1 MVKRAPITHLS
12 LFLGIILLLCAGCS
26 TQQNTFFSRTYHNVT
41 THYNIYWNG
50 EEAFKNGYTQLS
62 STLKDDYNQTLPIYQ
77 TARPENVQG
86 ITLQMDRAIEKA
98 NKAIAKHSLLYDF
111 KEYNR
116 WIDDCYLLMGRAFYY
131 KQDYANAR
139 RNFDYVVFRFKDEPS
154 SYEAMLWQAKCAIQS
169 DENERAGSI
178 LAQLQNIA
186 SRQSLPKTV
195 IREIPQTY
203 AWLYQRDGN
212 DGLVIK
218 YLNDAIK
225 VNHEKSTKVRL
236 LFVLGQ
242 YYLKSEDFKKA
253 TFAFQKALQNNP
265 TFEMGFQAQI
275 LLARSFDPSSGS
287 NKRLEKTLLKMLREA
302 KNKEYASQIYFALGS
317 LAQKE
322 KNDTLA
328 VSRYKRSVSEAKANK
343 LQKAYTALKLGEFLF
358 NKQQYIG
365 SQIYYD
371 TAVQYLSEE
380 HPDFKLASQRAT
392 TLSKLS
398 AEMATV
404 KKEDSLQLIARMPLQ
419 QRNEYIGNLIEK
431 AIIKEEK
438 QRLLEAKI
446 QLSGQTTSNLTQNR
460 QSTTSFSGEWYFY
473 NPSALSY
480 GYTEFIKRWGR
491 RQLEDNW
498 RLSTK
503 RMVTDFP
510 NALPKDTVKAP
521 VLAETVASQKFDLHK
536 KESYLNDLPLTEEK
550 MKLSNEK
557 IVKALYNIGLLYR
570 EGLNDNQQ
578 AATAFEQLIQRFIN
592 QPFGAVPYYQL
603 YRIYSDLQNNSQAE
617 NYKKL
622 LLERYPNTQ
631 YAYLV
636 SDPEF
641 LKTLNIA
648 REKALTMYGETLDAL
663 KKGHYNL
670 VQIYCK
676 EALLN
681 LPQEDPLRPRFEY
694 AYALSLVKTAG
705 TDSARVALQLLTT
718 KYPNHPVANLA
729 LDVLKSM
736 DELSTD
742 VSIEKA
748 VIQTDLF
755 RYNPQLSHRFVI
767 IAETDKL
774 NIAALQAR
782 MNDLI
787 LKKYPSGNLFIQT
800 APFKNMTLFSIS
812 GFTDSAKAMLFYD
825 SVAVEAYIQVIIKD
839 VKTYQFIIT
848 EPNFEILNKSLS
860 IEEYLNFF
868 KAKYKR

>member
-1 MVKRAPITHLS
+1 MAKRAPFTHFSFL
-12 LFLGIILLLCAGCS
+12 LGIVLLLSAGCS
-26 TQQNTFFSRTYHNVT
+26 TRKNTFFSRTYHNVT

-62 STLKDDYNQTLPIYQ
+62 ATLKDDYNQILPIYQ
-77 TARPENVQG
+77 TARPEGVQG
-86 ITLQMDRAIEKA
+86 IALQMDRAIEKA

-139 RNFDYVVFRFKDEPS
+139 RNFDYVVMRFNGEPS

-169 DENERAGSI
+169 DENEKAGSI

-186 SRQSLPKTV
+186 SRERLPKSV
-195 IREIPQTY
+195 IREIPQNY

-212 DGLVIK
+212 DGLVVK

-225 VNHEKSTKVRL
+225 VNHEKSTRARL

-242 YYLKSEDFKKA
+242 YYLKNEDFKKA
-253 TFAFQKALQNNP
+253 TLAFQKVLQNNP

-275 LLARSFDPSSGS
+275 FMARSFDPLSGN
-287 NKRLEKTLLKMLREA
+287 NKGLEKTLLKMLREG

-322 KNDTLA
+322 NNDTLA
-328 VSRYKRSVSEAKANK
+328 VSRYKRSVSEAKANR
-343 LQKAYTALKLGEFLF
+343 LQKSYTALKLGEFLF
-358 NKQQYIG
+358 NKQQYIS

-371 TAVQYLSEE
+371 TAVQFLSED
-380 HPDFKLASQRAT
+380 HPEYKLASQRAT

-398 AEMATV
+398 TEITTV
-404 KKEDSLQLIARMPLQ
+404 NKEDSLQRIARMPLQ
-419 QRNEYIGNLIEK
+419 QRNEYISNLIEK
-431 AIIKEEK
+431 TIINEEK
-438 QRLLEAKI
+438 QRQLEARI
-446 QLSGQTTSNLTQNR
+446 QLSGQTNNLAQNR
-460 QSTTSFSGEWYFY
+460 QASANVSGEWYFY
-473 NPSALSY
+473 NPSALSF

-510 NALPKDTVKAP
+510 NALPKDTVKTPA
-521 VLAETVASQKFDLHK
+521 LAENAAPQKFDPHK
-536 KESYLNDLPLTEEK
+536 KESYVKDLPLTEDK

-557 IVKALYNIGLLYR
+557 ILTALYNIGLLYR
-570 EGLNDNQQ
+570 EGLSDNQR
-578 AATAFEQLIQRFIN
+578 AATAFEQLIQRFPD
-592 QPFGAVPYYQL
+592 QPFGVVPYYQL
-603 YRIYSDLQNNSQAE
+603 YQIYSDLQNNSQSE
-617 NYKKL
+617 KYKKL
-622 LLERYPNTQ
+622 ILERYPNTQ

-636 SDPEF
+636 SDPEY
-641 LKTLNIA
+641 LKTLKIA
-648 REKALTMYGETLDAL
+648 REKALTMYDETLDAL
-663 KKGHYNL
+663 KKGQYSL

-676 EALLN
+676 EALTN
-681 LPQEDPLRPRFEY
+681 LSQEDQLRPRFEY

-705 TDSARVALQLLTT
+705 IDSAKVALQLLTT
-718 KYPNHPVANLA
+718 KYPNHPVSNLA

-736 DELSTD
+736 DELPID
-742 VSIEKA
+742 VSIEKS
-748 VIQTDLF
+748 ITQTDIF
-755 RYNPQLSHRFVI
+755 RYDLQLPHRFII

-782 MNDLI
+782 MNDLV
-787 LKKYPSGNLFIQT
+787 LKKYPSGNLIIQT
-800 APFKNMTLFSIS
+800 IPFKNMTLFSIS
-812 GFTDSAKAMLFYD
+812 GFADGTKAMLFYD
-825 SVAVEAYIQVIIKD
+825 SVAIEAYIQVILKD
-839 VKTYQFIIT
+839 IKTYQFIIT
-848 EPNFEILNKSLS
+848 EPNFGILNRNLNLD
-860 IEEYLNFF
+860 EYLNFF
-868 KAKYKR
+868 KTKYKR

>member
-1 MVKRAPITHLS
+1 MIKRAPFTHIYF
-12 LFLGIILLLCAGCS
+12 FLVIALLLNAGCS
-26 TQQNTFFSRTYHNVT
+26 TKKNTFFSRTYHNIT

-50 EEAFKNGYTQLS
+50 EEAFKNGYTQLG
-62 STLKDDYNQTLPIYQ
+62 STLKDDYNQILPIYQ
-77 TARPENVQG
+77 TANPESVQG

-139 RNFDYVVFRFKDEPS
+139 RNFDYVVMRFKDEPS

-169 DENERAGSI
+169 DEGERAGSI

-186 SRQSLPKTV
+186 SRQSIPKSA

-203 AWLYQRDGN
+203 AWLYQRNGN
-212 DGLVIK
+212 DGLAIK

-225 VNHEKSTKVRL
+225 INHEKSTKVRL

-242 YYLKSEDFKKA
+242 YYLKNEDFKKA
-253 TFAFQKALQNNP
+253 TLAFQRVLQNNP

-275 LLARSFDPSSGS
+275 SMSSSFDPLSGS
-287 NKRLEKTLLKMLREA
+287 NKGLEKTLLKMLREA

-322 KNDTLA
+322 NNDTLA
-328 VSRYKRSVSEAKANK
+328 VSRYKRSVAEAKTNK
-343 LQKAYTALKLGEFLF
+343 LQKTYTALKLGEFLF
-358 NKQQYIG
+358 NKQQYI
-365 SQIYYD
+365 SAQIYYD
-371 TAVQYLSEE
+371 TAVQLLSEN
-380 HPDFKLASQRAT
+380 HPDYKLASQRAT

-398 AEMATV
+398 GEIATI
-404 KKEDSLQLIARMPLQ
+404 KKEDSLQLIARMPLHD
-419 QRNEYIGNLIEK
+419 RNEYISNLIEK
-431 AIIKEEK
+431 TLLKEEK
-438 QRLLEAKI
+438 QRQLEAKI
-446 QLSGQTTSNLTQNR
+446 QLSGQTNNLLQTRQN
-460 QSTTSFSGEWYFY
+460 TTSFSGEWYFY
-473 NPSALSY
+473 NPSALSF

-510 NALPKDTVKAP
+510 NALPKDTVKVPA
-521 VLAETVASQKFDLHK
+521 LAETSAPQKFDPHK
-536 KESYLNDLPLTEEK
+536 KDSYLKDLPLTEDK
-550 MKLSNEK
+550 MKLSNDR
-557 IVKALYNIGLLYR
+557 ITSALYNTGLLYR
-570 EGLNDNQQ
+570 EGLNDNQK
-578 AATAFEQLIQRFIN
+578 AATAFEQLIQRFPN
-592 QPFGAVPYYQL
+592 QPFGVVPYYHL
-603 YRIYSDLQNNSQAE
+603 YRIYSDLQNTSQADK
-617 NYKKL
+617 YKKL
-622 LLERYPNTQ
+622 ILERYPNTQ

-636 SDPEF
+636 SDPAF
-641 LKTLNIA
+641 LKTLKIA
-648 REKALTMYGETLDAL
+648 REKALTMYDETLDAL
-663 KKGHYNL
+663 KSGHYSL

-676 EALLN
+676 EALTN
-681 LPQEDPLRPRFEY
+681 LSQEDELRPRFEY

-705 TDSARVALQLLTT
+705 IDSAKVALQLLTT
-718 KYPNHPVANLA
+718 KYSNHPVANLA

-736 DELSTD
+736 DELPAD

-748 VIQTDLF
+748 VTQTEVF
-755 RYNPQLSHRFVI
+755 RYTTQQPHRFVI

-787 LKKYPSGNLFIQT
+787 LKKYSSGNLTIQIT
-800 APFKNMTLFSIS
+800 PFKNMTLFSIS

-825 SVAVEAYIQVIIKD
+825 SVATEAYIQVILKD
-839 VKTYQFIIT
+839 VKTNQFIIT
-848 EPNFEILNKSLS
+848 EPNFEILNRNQNL
-860 IEEYLNFF
+860 EEYLNFF

>member
-1 MVKRAPITHLS
+1 VTVL
-12 LFLGIILLLCAGCS
+12 LFSVGCS
-26 TQQNTFFSRTYHNVT
+26 TQKNTFFSRTYHDIT

-62 STLKDDYNQTLPIYQ
+62 LTLKDDYNQILPIYQ
-77 TARPENVQG
+77 TARPESVQG
-86 ITLQMDRAIEKA
+86 IVLQMDRAIEKG

-139 RNFDYVVFRFKDEPS
+139 RNFDYVVMRFKDEPS
-154 SYEAMLWQAKCAIQS
+154 SYEAMLWQAKCAVQT

-186 SRQSLPKTV
+186 SRQSLPKSV

-212 DGLVIK
+212 DGLVVK

-225 VNHEKSTKVRL
+225 LNHEKSNKVRL
-236 LFVLGQ
+236 LYVLGQ

-253 TFAFQKALQNNP
+253 TLAFQKVLQNNP

-275 LLARSFDPSSGS
+275 SMARAFDPLSKN
-287 NKRLEKTLLKMLREA
+287 NKGLEKTLLKMLHEA

-322 KNDTLA
+322 NNDTLA
-328 VSRYKRSVSEAKANK
+328 VSRYKRSVAEAKTNK
-343 LQKAYTALKLGEFLF
+343 LQKMYTALKLGEFLF
-358 NKQQYIG
+358 NKQQYIS

-371 TAVQYLSEE
+371 TAVQYLTED
-380 HPDFKLASQRAT
+380 HPDYKLASQRAT

-398 AEMATV
+398 VEIATI
-404 KKEDSLQLIARMPLQ
+404 KKEDSLQLIARMPTQ
-419 QRNEYIGNLIEK
+419 QRNEYISNLIEK
-431 AIIKEEK
+431 ALLREEK
-438 QRLLEAKI
+438 QRQLEAKA
-446 QLSGQTTSNLTQNR
+446 QLSGQATSNFAQNR
-460 QSTTSFSGEWYFY
+460 QNTTSVGGEWYFY
-473 NPSALSY
+473 NPSALSF

-510 NALPKDTVKAP
+510 NALPKDTVKVP
-521 VLAETVASQKFDLHK
+521 VLAEKSASLKFDPHK
-536 KESYLNDLPLTEEK
+536 KESYLTDLPLTEDK
-550 MKLSNEK
+550 MQLSNEK
-557 IVKALYNIGLLYR
+557 IIKALYNTGLLYR
-570 EGLNDNQQ
+570 EGLSDNQR
-578 AATAFEQLIQRFIN
+578 AATAFEQLIQRFPN
-592 QPFGAVPYYQL
+592 QPFGAVPYYHL
-603 YRIYSDLQNNSQAE
+603 YRIYSDLQNTSQADK
-617 NYKKL
+617 YKKL
-622 LLERYPNTQ
+622 ILEHYPNTQ

-641 LKTLNIA
+641 LKTLKVA
-648 REKALTMYGETLDAL
+648 REKALTMYDETLDAL
-663 KKGHYNL
+663 KKGNYKL

-676 EALLN
+676 EALVN
-681 LPQEDPLRPRFEY
+681 LSLEDQLRPRFEY
-694 AYALSLVKTAG
+694 AYALSLVKTSG
-705 TDSARVALQLLTT
+705 IDSAKVALQLLTT

-736 DELSTD
+736 DELPTD
-742 VSIEKA
+742 VSIAKA
-748 VIQTDLF
+748 VVQTDVF
-755 RYNPQLSHRFVI
+755 RYNPQLPHRFVI
-767 IAETDKL
+767 VAETDKL

-787 LKKYPSGNLFIQT
+787 LKKYPSGSLFIQT
-800 APFKNMTLFSIS
+800 TPFKNMTLFSIS
-812 GFTDSAKAMLFYD
+812 GFTDSSKAMLFYD
-825 SVAVEAYIQVIIKD
+825 SVSIEAYIQVIIKD
-839 VKTYQFIIT
+839 LKTNQFIIT
-848 EPNFEILNKSLS
+848 EPNFEILNRNQNLDD
-860 IEEYLNFF
+860 YLIFF
-868 KAKYKR
+868 KTKYKR